1 MTQETAPDC
10 GNTDNDKNKQ
20 KMKRYILIIIAI
32 CAMSTVMAKAPEK
45 DAVYKLIS
53 ESYTLNTDGSTE
65 FRKRT
70 ELQIFTRMTFDHF
83 GETFITYNPDFQEL
97 IINEAYTIRKDGS
110 KVETPQNAF
119 NPMLPEGCTKCER
132 LNGIRTM
139 VVTHTALEYDAVIV
153 LDYTIRSKNFFFQ
166 ELLEKVDLQ
175 EEVPVEKYVV
185 SVTSPDYKPAKFV
198 LNGKLSYTE
207 TESTDKG
214 MKTTVMTFTNLP
226 EYPTDEYIFPG
237 DYKAV
242 TFYTMDEPHLI
253 IGKIAQQ
260 NAMQKF
266 SNQKITD
273 FFMSRFTEEMTD
285 MDKVLS
291 VRDYIHDN
299 IQTNHLDA
307 NVLNYMFASPQQVWE
322 SNCALPIEKNI
333 LLAGVLQS
341 LGNDAQLAF
350 MGNSLASDLKTVVRI
365 QRNGATDYISANEI
379 EELSLDAF
387 FAPATL
393 IMQDG
398 KIENVTA
405 QPISVERVAE
415 ITLESGKL
423 DDPVVKMEQKV
434 ESPQMKYLLVHGTGA
449 TEVSVS
455 QLTGKYYEMTIDDG
469 QYGTPIR
476 SVNIHNDRKYDVDT
490 KESSEKYGY
499 TVKLPANA
507 CCLTKTSH
515 KEITVEGAK
524 LLIDVVVGGNTVMIT
539 RTLSLPKEG
548 ISAKSSKKFKAMMG
562 EWETPVKVVFSL

>member
-1 MTQETAPDC
+1 
-10 GNTDNDKNKQ
+10 
-20 KMKRYILIIIAI
+20 MKKYIFLLLIVFASFS
-32 CAMSTVMAKAPEK
+32 AFAKAPEK

-53 ESYTLNTDGSTE
+53 KSYTLNTDGSTE

-110 KVETPQNAF
+110 KVETPANAF

-185 SVTSPDYKPAKFV
+185 SVTTPDYKPAKFV

-207 TESTDKG
+207 TENTDKG

-242 TFYTMDEPHLI
+242 TFYTMDEPHYI
-253 IGKIAQQ
+253 VGKIAQQ

-273 FFMSRFTEEMTD
+273 FFTSRFAEEMTD

-307 NVLNYMFASPQQVWE
+307 SVLNYMFASPQQVWE

-434 ESPQMKYLLVHGTGA
+434 ESPQMKYLQVHGIGDTK
-449 TEVSVS
+449 VSVS
-455 QLTGKYYEMTIDDG
+455 QLSGKYYEMTIDDG
-469 QYGTPIR
+469 DYGTPIR
-476 SVNIHNDRKYDVDT
+476 SVNIHNNRKYDVDT

-499 TVKLPANA
+499 SVKLPANVR
-507 CCLTKTSH
+507 CLTKTSH

-524 LLIDVVVGGNTVMIT
+524 LLIDVVVGGNTIMIT
-539 RTLSLPKEG
+539 RTLNLPKEG

>member
-1 MTQETAPDC
+1 
-10 GNTDNDKNKQ
+10 
-20 KMKRYILIIIAI
+20 
-32 CAMSTVMAKAPEK
+32 MSTVMAKAPEK

-110 KVETPQNAF
+110 KVETPENAF

-185 SVTSPDYKPAKFV
+185 SVTTPDYKPAKFV

-207 TESTDKG
+207 SENSNKN
-214 MKTTVMTFTNLP
+214 MKTTTMTFADLP
-226 EYPTDEYIFPG
+226 ALPTDEYLFPG
-237 DYKAV
+237 EYKAV
-242 TFYTMDEPHLI
+242 TFYTMDEPHHI
-253 IGKIAQQ
+253 VGKIAQQ

-273 FFMSRFTEEMTD
+273 FFRSRVKEDMTD

-307 NVLNYMFASPQQVWE
+307 RVLNYMFASPQQVWE

-341 LGNDAQLAF
+341 LGYDAQFVFLTETLTKDPTS
-350 MGNSLASDLKTVVRI
+350 MVYVKVGEI
-365 QRNGATDYISANEI
+365 YYYISANEV
-379 EELSLDAF
+379 EDLSLYVLHPKASFIALDDQQWA
-387 FAPATL
+387 
-393 IMQDG
+393 QG
-398 KIENVTA
+398 KIDIKVD
-405 QPISVERVAE
+405 VVAD
-415 ITLESGKL
+415 IIIDKGNLNNPQV
-423 DDPVVKMEQKV
+423 DVKRKNV
-434 ESPQMKYLLVHGTGA
+434 ESPL
-449 TEVSVS
+449 TETLRPQEIEVAKASVS
-455 QLTGKYYEMTIDDG
+455 QINNKYYELTIDDG
-469 QYGTPIR
+469 NYGTQVR
-476 SVNIHNDRKYDVDT
+476 SVNIHNDRQYDVCTDGAV
-490 KESSEKYGY
+490 EKYVY
-499 TVKLPANA
+499 TVKLPANVRV
-507 CCLTKTSH
+507 LTKPVH
-515 KEITVEGAK
+515 KETTVEKAK
-524 LLIDVVVGGNTVMIT
+524 LLIDVQIDGQTVTIT
-539 RTLSLPKEG
+539 RQLNLPFDWVTAK
-548 ISAKSSKKFKAMMG
+548 SAKAFKAMMG
-562 EWETPVKVVFSL
+562 EWEAPVKVVMAVN